1 MSEPL
6 IVGIRHHSPAC
17 ARLVKLLIE
26 SQRPRYVLIEG
37 PADFNDR
44 VDELFLAHQLP
55 VAIYSYCQYQ
65 DGAAPGR
72 GTWTPFAE
80 FSPEWQ
86 ALQAAR
92 RIQAQTYF
100 IDLPCWAQSEE
111 EDESPDTQD
120 DSQTLLLRATRMDN
134 SDTLWD
140 HLFEDE
146 SQQTALPSALARYF
160 AQLRG
165 DSPGDALNRQ
175 REAFMARWITW
186 AMQQNNGDVLV
197 VCGGSLT
204 GATQSGD
211 SCPGAGSR
219 RDSWCADA
227 SGTSQRQCRSG
238 ADDAG
243 AVIPDTIRRGAARFA
258 GISPSSTGL
267 SAGIYRRFQ
276 QSFKST
282 E

>member
-17 ARLVKLLIE
+17 ARLVKSLIE

-72 GTWTPFAE
+72 GAWTPFAE

-111 EDESPDTQD
+111 EDDSPDTQD
-120 DSQTLLLRATRMDN
+120 ESQALLLRA
-134 SDTLWD
+134 S
-140 HLFEDE
+140 E
-146 SQQTALPSALARYF
+146 LPYPLHWRTI
-160 AQLRG
+160 L
-165 DSPGDALNRQ
+165 PN
-175 REAFMARWITW
+175 
-186 AMQQNNGDVLV
+186 
-197 VCGGSLT
+197 C
-204 GATQSGD
+204 GATPPEMLSIV
-211 SCPGAGSR
+211 CAKALWPAGLDGRCSKIMAT
-219 RDSWCADA
+219 C
-227 SGTSQRQCRSG
+227 
-238 ADDAG
+238 
-243 AVIPDTIRRGAARFA
+243 
-258 GISPSSTGL
+258 
-267 SAGIYRRFQ
+267 
-276 QSFKST
+276 
-282 E
+282 

>member
-17 ARLVKLLIE
+17 ARLVKSLIE

-72 GTWTPFAE
+72 GAWTPFAE

-111 EDESPDTQD
+111 EDDSPDTQD
-120 DSQTLLLRATRMDN
+120 ESQALLLRATRMDN

-146 SQQTALPSALARYF
+146 SQQTALPSALAHYF

-165 DSPGDALNRQ
+165 DASGDALNRQ
-175 REAFMARWITW
+175 REAFMARWIGW

-197 VCGGSLT
+197 VCGGCTLRHWQRCGANALRKLT
-204 GATQSGD
+204 SQN
-211 SCPGAGSR
+211 CPRWQMPLQVVISHPTVKSALMCWQDTFQECLPRYGKTGAGSGACR
-219 RDSWCADA
+219 RPVNNC
-227 SGTSQRQCRSG
+227 
-238 ADDAG
+238 
-243 AVIPDTIRRGAARFA
+243 
-258 GISPSSTGL
+258 
-267 SAGIYRRFQ
+267 
-276 QSFKST
+276 
-282 E
+282 

>member
-17 ARLVKLLIE
+17 ARLVKSLIE

-72 GTWTPFAE
+72 GAWTPYAE

-111 EDESPDTQD
+111 EDDSPDTQEE
-120 DSQTLLLRATRMDN
+120 SQTLLLRATRMDN
-134 SDTLWD
+134 SDTRRC
-140 HLFEDE
+140 
-146 SQQTALPSALARYF
+146 SQSSARRLYGPLDWLGDAAKQWRRVSRLRWLARF
-160 AQLRG
+160 CTG
-165 DSPGDALNRQ
+165 KNV
-175 REAFMARWITW
+175 AR
-186 AMQQNNGDVLV
+186 M
-197 VCGGSLT
+197 
-204 GATQSGD
+204 
-211 SCPGAGSR
+211 PAGN
-219 RDSWCADA
+219 
-227 SGTSQRQCRSG
+227 
-238 ADDAG
+238 
-243 AVIPDTIRRGAARFA
+243 
-258 GISPSSTGL
+258 
-267 SAGIYRRFQ
+267 
-276 QSFKST
+276 
-282 E
+282 

>member
-1 MSEPL
+1 M
-6 IVGIRHHSPAC
+6 
-17 ARLVKLLIE
+17 
-26 SQRPRYVLIEG
+26 LIEG

-44 VDELFLAHQLP
+44 VDELLLAHQLP

-72 GTWTPFAE
+72 GAWTPFAE

-111 EDESPDTQD
+111 EDDSPDTQEEI
-120 DSQTLLLRATRMDN
+120 QTLLLRATRMDN

-146 SQQTALPSALARYF
+146 SQQTILPSALAHYF

-165 DSPGDALNRQ
+165 DSPEMLSIVSAKPL
-175 REAFMARWITW
+175 W
-186 AMQQNNGDVLV
+186 
-197 VCGGSLT
+197 
-204 GATQSGD
+204 
-211 SCPGAGSR
+211 PAGLDGRCSKIM
-219 RDSWCADA
+219 
-227 SGTSQRQCRSG
+227 GTC
-238 ADDAG
+238 
-243 AVIPDTIRRGAARFA
+243 
-258 GISPSSTGL
+258 
-267 SAGIYRRFQ
+267 
-276 QSFKST
+276 
-282 E
+282 

>member
-17 ARLVKLLIE
+17 ARLVKSLIE

-72 GTWTPFAE
+72 GAWTPFAE

-92 RIQAQTYF
+92 CIQAQTYF

-111 EDESPDTQD
+111 EDDSPDTQEE
-120 DSQTLLLRATRMDN
+120 SQTLLLRATRMDN

-146 SQQTALPSALARYF
+146 SQQIALPSALAHYF

-165 DSPGDALNRQ
+165 DSPGDVLNRQ
-175 REAFMARWITW
+175 REAFMTRWI
-186 AMQQNNGDVLV
+186 G
-197 VCGGSLT
+197 
-204 GATQSGD
+204 
-211 SCPGAGSR
+211 
-219 RDSWCADA
+219 
-227 SGTSQRQCRSG
+227 
-238 ADDAG
+238 
-243 AVIPDTIRRGAARFA
+243 
-258 GISPSSTGL
+258 
-267 SAGIYRRFQ
+267 
-276 QSFKST
+276 
-282 E
+282 

>member
-17 ARLVKLLIE
+17 ARLVKSLIE

-72 GTWTPFAE
+72 GAWTPFAE

-92 RIQAQTYF
+92 CIQAQTYF

-111 EDESPDTQD
+111 EDDSPDTQEE
-120 DSQTLLLRATRMDN
+120 SQTLLLRATRMDN
-134 SDTLWD
+134 SDTLWITCSKMKASKL
-140 HLFEDE
+140 HYPLRWR
-146 SQQTALPSALARYF
+146 TILPNCAAIPPAMYSIVSAKPL
-160 AQLRG
+160 
-165 DSPGDALNRQ
+165 
-175 REAFMARWITW
+175 
-186 AMQQNNGDVLV
+186 
-197 VCGGSLT
+197 
-204 GATQSGD
+204 
-211 SCPGAGSR
+211 
-219 RDSWCADA
+219 
-227 SGTSQRQCRSG
+227 
-238 ADDAG
+238 
-243 AVIPDTIRRGAARFA
+243 
-258 GISPSSTGL
+258 
-267 SAGIYRRFQ
+267 
-276 QSFKST
+276 
-282 E
+282 

>member
-17 ARLVKLLIE
+17 ARLVKSLIE

-72 GTWTPFAE
+72 GAWTPFAE

-100 IDLPCWAQSEE
+100 IDLPC
-111 EDESPDTQD
+111 
-120 DSQTLLLRATRMDN
+120 
-134 SDTLWD
+134 
-140 HLFEDE
+140 
-146 SQQTALPSALARYF
+146 
-160 AQLRG
+160 
-165 DSPGDALNRQ
+165 
-175 REAFMARWITW
+175 
-186 AMQQNNGDVLV
+186 
-197 VCGGSLT
+197 
-204 GATQSGD
+204 
-211 SCPGAGSR
+211 
-219 RDSWCADA
+219 
-227 SGTSQRQCRSG
+227 
-238 ADDAG
+238 
-243 AVIPDTIRRGAARFA
+243 
-258 GISPSSTGL
+258 
-267 SAGIYRRFQ
+267 
-276 QSFKST
+276 
-282 E
+282 

>member
-17 ARLVKLLIE
+17 ARLVKSLIE

-72 GTWTPFAE
+72 GAWTPFAE

-111 EDESPDTQD
+111 EDDSPDTQD
-120 DSQTLLLRATRMDN
+120 ESQTLLLRATRMDN

-146 SQQTALPSALARYF
+146 SQQTALPSTLAHYF

-197 VCGGSLT
+197 VCGG
-204 GATQSGD
+204 
-211 SCPGAGSR
+211 
-219 RDSWCADA
+219 
-227 SGTSQRQCRSG
+227 
-238 ADDAG
+238 
-243 AVIPDTIRRGAARFA
+243 
-258 GISPSSTGL
+258 
-267 SAGIYRRFQ
+267 
-276 QSFKST
+276 
-282 E
+282 

>member
-17 ARLVKLLIE
+17 ARLVKSLIE

-72 GTWTPFAE
+72 GAWTPFAE

-111 EDESPDTQD
+111 VDDSPDTQEE
-120 DSQTLLLRATRMDN
+120 SQALLLRATRMDN

-146 SQQTALPSALARYF
+146 SQQTALPSALAHYF

-165 DSPGDALNRQ
+165 DSPGDALNRL
-175 REAFMARWITW
+175 REAFMARWIGW

-197 VCGGSLT
+197 VCGGWHAPVLAKMWRECPQEINTPELPSLADAVT
-204 GATQSGD
+204 GCYLTPYSEKRLDVLQDTFPECLPRSGKT
-211 SCPGAGSR
+211 GAGSGAYSR
-219 RDSWCADA
+219 RENNC
-227 SGTSQRQCRSG
+227 
-238 ADDAG
+238 
-243 AVIPDTIRRGAARFA
+243 
-258 GISPSSTGL
+258 
-267 SAGIYRRFQ
+267 
-276 QSFKST
+276 
-282 E
+282 

>member
-17 ARLVKLLIE
+17 ARLVKSLIE

-72 GTWTPFAE
+72 GAWTPFAE

-111 EDESPDTQD
+111 VDDSPDTQEE
-120 DSQTLLLRATRMDN
+120 SQALLLRATRMDN

-140 HLFEDE
+140 HLFEPANCITLCTGALFCPTAGRLPRRC
-146 SQQTALPSALARYF
+146 SQSSARSLYGP
-160 AQLRG
+160 L
-165 DSPGDALNRQ
+165 DWMGDA
-175 REAFMARWITW
+175 A
-186 AMQQNNGDVLV
+186 
-197 VCGGSLT
+197 
-204 GATQSGD
+204 
-211 SCPGAGSR
+211 
-219 RDSWCADA
+219 
-227 SGTSQRQCRSG
+227 
-238 ADDAG
+238 
-243 AVIPDTIRRGAARFA
+243 
-258 GISPSSTGL
+258 
-267 SAGIYRRFQ
+267 
-276 QSFKST
+276 K
-282 E
+282 